1 MTNLAARVRRFVV
14 RERLWSPGAR
24 IVAAVS
30 GGGDSVALVHL
41 LAELA
46 AAGDLVLAG
55 LVHLNHQLRPTADRD
70 EALCRALAD
79 SCGVPIDAARCDV
92 AAAARAG
99 RRSTEVAARD
109 LRYALFDEAR
119 IRRAAE
125 VVAVAHTRDDQ
136 AETVLFRLLRGTG
149 PHGLRGMRP
158 RRDRI
163 ARPLL
168 ACGRDE
174 LRRYLEA
181 RGASWSE
188 DETNAD
194 LAIPRNRIRHELLP
208 QLTRDYQPATARV
221 LARLADLAAADDA
234 VLAAAAD
241 TAAARLS
248 SNETGGWRL
257 DTVALAAE
265 PPAIARRVVRR
276 LLERTGA
283 ARAVRVADIDRVLAA
298 CRTVQARPVRVA
310 GVLVER
316 FSADAVLFNRVDAAP
331 ATPLPPRVLEVP
343 GEIGVPECGA
353 GWRLRAEGPIVKR
366 RAPAPSRHRLLLDAG
381 LGLGPFTVR
390 GRRAGD
396 RIRPVGLGGSKS
408 LQDLFV
414 DRKIPRALRD
424 RVPVVADSAGRILW
438 VVGLA
443 VAEGVNVPA
452 DADDVVV
459 LSFERPDGPGP
470 EAA

>member
-1 MTNLAARVRRFVV
+1 MTNLAARVRRFAA
-14 RERLWSPGAR
+14 REGLWSPGAR
-24 IVAAVS
+24 VVVAVS

-41 LAELA
+41 LTELA

-79 SCGVPIDAARCDV
+79 SCGVPIDAARRDV

-99 RRSTEVAARD
+99 RRSPEVAARD
-109 LRYALFDEAR
+109 LRYALFEDAR
-119 IRRAAE
+119 VRRTAE

-136 AETVLFRLLRGTG
+136 AETVLLRLLRGTG

-168 ACGRDE
+168 GCGRDE
-174 LRRYLEA
+174 LRRYLAA

-194 LAIPRNRIRHELLP
+194 PAIPRNRIRHELLP
-208 QLTRDYQPATARV
+208 RLTRDYQPATARV
-221 LARLADLAAADDA
+221 LARLADLAAADDE

-257 DTVALAAE
+257 DTVALAAV
-265 PPAIARRVVRR
+265 PPAIAHRVVRG
-276 LLERTGA
+276 LLERAGA
-283 ARAVRVADIDRVLAA
+283 ARAVRVADVDRVLAA
-298 CRTVQARPVRVA
+298 CRAAQARPVRVA

-316 FSADAVLFNRVDAAP
+316 FSANAVLFNRVDAAP
-331 ATPLPPRVLEVP
+331 AKPLPPRMLEVP
-343 GEIGVPECGA
+343 GAVEVPECGA
-353 GWRLRAEGPIVKR
+353 GWRLRAEGPIEKG

-381 LGLGPFTVR
+381 IGRGPFTVR
-390 GRRAGD
+390 GRRTGD
-396 RIRPVGLGGSKS
+396 RIRLAGLGGSKS

-414 DRKIPRALRD
+414 DRKIPRVLRG
-424 RVPVVADSAGRILW
+424 RVPVVADPAGRILW
-438 VVGLA
+438 VVGVA

>member
-1 MTNLAARVRRFVV
+1 MTNLAARVRRFAA
-14 RERLWSPGAR
+14 REGLWPRGAR
-24 IVAAVS
+24 VVAAVS
-30 GGGDSVALVHL
+30 GGGDSVALVLL

-70 EALCRALAD
+70 EALCRALAE
-79 SCGVPIDAARCDV
+79 SHGVPIDAARRDV

-99 RRSTEVAARD
+99 RRSTEVTARD
-109 LRYALFDEAR
+109 LRYALFEEAR
-119 IRRAAE
+119 VRRAAE
-125 VVAVAHTRDDQ
+125 VTAVAHTRDDQ

-149 PHGLRGMRP
+149 PQGLRGMRP
-158 RRDRI
+158 RRDLI

-174 LRRYLEA
+174 LRRYLAA

-194 LAIPRNRIRHELLP
+194 PAIPRNRIRHELLP
-208 QLTRDYQPATARV
+208 QLTRLYQPALPRV
-221 LARLADLAAADDA
+221 LARLADLAAADDE

-248 SNETGGWRL
+248 SEVAEGWRL
-257 DTVALAAE
+257 DTQALAAA
-265 PPAIARRVVRR
+265 PPAIAHRVVRG
-276 LLERTGA
+276 LLARAGA
-283 ARAVRVADIDRVLAA
+283 ARAVRVADVDRVLAA
-298 CRTVQARPVRVA
+298 CRTAQARPVRVA

-316 FSADAVLFNRVDAAP
+316 FSADAVLFNRGGIAA
-331 ATPLPPRVLEVP
+331 AASLPPRMLEVP
-343 GEIGVPECGA
+343 GLVEVPECGA
-353 GWRLRAEGPIVKR
+353 GWRLRAEGPIKQG

-381 LGLGPFTVR
+381 TGSGPFTVR

-396 RIRPVGLGGSKS
+396 RIRPAGAGGSKS

-414 DRKIPRALRD
+414 DRKVPRALRA
-424 RVPVVADSAGRILW
+424 RVPDAADAAGRILW
-438 VVGLA
+438 VVGVA
-443 VAEGVNVPA
+443 VAEGAAAPA
-452 DADDVVV
+452 GAGDVVV
-459 LSFERPDGPGP
+459 LNFERPASPGP
-470 EAA
+470 EAT